1 MHLKPS
7 SGIFIV
13 EDNLLYQQL
22 IARELETFGGQLFFY
37 TSGEHCIA
45 NLCRRPAIVV
55 LDYNL
60 DGEINGLET
69 LEEIRKFDPS
79 IFVVLFS
86 SQKEV
91 YNNENRK
98 RYGYFDFLEKKDKSF
113 SLLKQFIEAKVE
125 YEPRSEERRVGK
137 ECRSRWSP
145 YH

>member
-1 MHLKPS
+1 MYLQDS
-7 SGIFIV
+7 QGIFIV

-22 IARELETFGGQLFFY
+22 IARELESFGGQFYFY
-37 TSGEHCIA
+37 TTGEHCIA
-45 NLCRRPAIVV
+45 NLVRRPSIVV

-86 SQKEV
+86 SQKEL

-98 RYGYFDFLEKKDKSF
+98 RYGSFDFIEKKDKSF
-113 SLLKQFIEAKVE
+113 SLLKKFIETKVE
-125 YEPRSEERRVGK
+125 HEPIK
-137 ECRSRWSP
+137 INN
-145 YH
+145 

>member
-1 MHLKPS
+1 MHRYHIMNEPMQLQSS

-22 IARELETFGGQLFFY
+22 IARELEGFGPLFFY
-37 TSGEHCIA
+37 TTGEHCIA
-45 NLCRRPAIVV
+45 NICRRPSIVV

-125 YEPRSEERRVGK
+125 YEPEK
-137 ECRSRWSP
+137 INI
-145 YH
+145 